1 MENNQLQPL
10 QDQEVAQLRD
20 DANGLLYKAEEVA
33 AITELAHEQRAV
45 EFLAQVK
52 HRAKI
57 VEEKRKS
64 YTDPLNAVIK
74 KIKADF
80 DTITDPLSQAEV
92 VVKKGIQTFRDAEAF
107 REKERVRK
115 EAEEKARAEINKI
128 QNGDVS
134 AATIEKAQEASAA
147 VQAANVEAPRT
158 VTTQTGQLRTRKD
171 WKFEVLDAAAV
182 PRELCTPDPKLIREA
197 VKNGAR
203 EIAGVKI
210 WEETVPIIMG
220 GRY

>member
-1 MENNQLQPL
+1 MENNTLQPL
-10 QDQEVAQLRD
+10 QDAEVAQLRE
-20 DANGLLYKAEEVA
+20 DANGLLYKAEDVA

-52 HRAKI
+52 HRSKI
-57 VEEKRKS
+57 IDEKRKS

-80 DTITDPLSQAEV
+80 DTILDPLAQAEQ
-92 VVKKGIQTFRDAEAF
+92 VVKKGIQKFRDAEAF
-107 REKERVRK
+107 REKERVRL
-115 EAEEKARAEINKI
+115 EAEAKARAEINKI
-128 QNGDVS
+128 QRGDIS
-134 AATIEKAQEASAA
+134 AETIEKAQEASVA
-147 VQAANVEAPRT
+147 VTAANAEAPRT
-158 VTTQTGQLRTRKD
+158 VTTDTGQLRTRKD
-171 WKFEVLDAAAV
+171 WKFEIVDASAV

-203 EIAGVKI
+203 EVPGLRI
-210 WEETVPIIMG
+210 WEETVPIIMA